1 MSNLFPT
8 QEIGSLAKP
17 NWRVKPL
24 RGMPLTEEDVAEL
37 RYWAKLLGIE
47 HAELEKLLAKNEL
60 SNEEKN
66 RVKDY
71 ASLFALRFFEKAGL
85 DIVYDGEQRRSEMYQ
100 HAVDNIKGFEYV
112 GLVRSFDN
120 KYYKKAS
127 CKAQPELKALYH
139 LNEFRFVRKHTKCIL
154 KVPITGAYT
163 LADWSFNEF
172 YLKKA
177 RSETSDL
184 KKANYEAKRELT
196 LELAKRIIRPN
207 IKALINAGAHYV
219 QIDEPAATTKPSEVP
234 IVVEAFNE
242 SIKGLKAKF
251 SCHICFSDYSLL
263 FPHILE
269 MNCEQLALEFANK
282 CKHAFE
288 GYEILRLFNEY
299 GYSKEL
305 GLGVVDVHSDV
316 IESVTTIKARIDYAA
331 KLMGSAKGIYVNPDC
346 GLRTRSWRIAFK
358 KLRNMVEACKL
369 ARKEF
374 GEE

>member
-1 MSNLFPT
+1 MNKLFPT

-17 NWRVKPL
+17 NWRVKPF
-24 RGMPLTEEDVAEL
+24 RGMPLTKEDIAEMKH
-37 RYWAKLLGIE
+37 WAKLLGIE
-47 HAELEKLLAKNEL
+47 HAELEKLLGKKEL
-60 SNEEKN
+60 SNEEKLKL
-66 RVKDY
+66 KDY
-71 ASLFALRFFEKAGL
+71 ASIFALRFFEKAGL
-85 DIVYDGEQRRSEMYQ
+85 DIVYDGEQKRSEMYQ
-100 HAVDNIKGFEYV
+100 HAVDNIAGFEYV

-127 CKAQPELKALYH
+127 CKAKPRLKRFYH
-139 LNEFRFVRKHTKCIL
+139 LDEFIFVKEHAERIP

-163 LADWSFNEF
+163 IADWSFNEF
-172 YLKKA
+172 YLKKS
-177 RSETSDL
+177 RSKTSDM
-184 KKANYEAKRELT
+184 KRANYDAKRELT
-196 LELAKRIIRPN
+196 LELAKHIIRPN
-207 IKALINAGAHYV
+207 IKALVHEGATYI

-263 FPHILE
+263 FPHVLE

-288 GYEILRLFNEY
+288 GYEILKLFNEY
-299 GYSKEL
+299 GYDKEI
-305 GLGVVDVHSDV
+305 GLGVLDVHSDS
-316 IESVTTIKARIDYAA
+316 IESVATVKARIEYAT
-331 KLMGSAKGIYVNPDC
+331 KHMDSAKIYVNPDC
-346 GLRTRSWRIAFK
+346 GLRTRSWDVAFK

-369 ARKEF
+369 VRREF